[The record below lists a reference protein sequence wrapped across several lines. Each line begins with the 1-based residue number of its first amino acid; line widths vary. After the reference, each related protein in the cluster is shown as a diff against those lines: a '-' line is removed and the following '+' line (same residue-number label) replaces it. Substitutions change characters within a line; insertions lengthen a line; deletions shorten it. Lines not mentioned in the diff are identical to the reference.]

1 MKLFFG
7 FTRLQF
13 QTAFMYRQ
21 EFLRIL
27 DNLVMM
33 YGAYW
38 LWNTLYTRHPGLFDV
53 SRGQMLTYGML
64 AMLMD
69 TIFSATNVV
78 RWTIMGQ
85 VRTGS
90 IQMDLLRPLDF
101 LFHHLARNVG
111 QLGFSIL
118 TLGLPGFLTG
128 TLLLGLGLPG
138 SFSNGALFLLSVI
151 PAYLVAFALNFLL
164 GMVAIYTL
172 HIQQIGWVYYSLV
185 GFFSGQLIPL
195 WFFPA
200 FLAGAV
206 NLLPF
211 RCIIGIPLS
220 IYIGRYSFLGAAQAL
235 GIQIAWTVSLLI
247 ICRLV
252 WNRAHA
258 HLTVQGG

>member
-1 MKLFFG
+1 MKLFLS
-7 FTRLQF
+7 FTRMQF
-13 QTAFMYRQ
+13 QAAFIYRQ

-27 DNLVMM
+27 DNLVIM

-38 LWNTLYTRHPGLFDV
+38 LWNTLYTRHPGLFPV
-53 SRGQMLTYGML
+53 SREQMITYGML

-85 VRTGS
+85 VRTGA
-90 IQMDLLRPLDF
+90 IQMDLLRPLDY
-101 LFHHLARNVG
+101 LFHQLARNVG
-111 QLGFSIL
+111 QMGFYIL

-128 TLLLGLGLPG
+128 ALLLGLGAPAG
-138 SFSNGALFLLSVI
+138 FSNGALFLLSMI
-151 PAYLVAFALNFLL
+151 PAYLIAFALNFLL
-164 GMVAIYTL
+164 GTVAVYTIN
-172 HIQQIGWVYYSLV
+172 IQRIGWVYYSLV

-200 FLAGAV
+200 FLARVV

-220 IYIGRYSFLGAAQAL
+220 IYIGRYSFVEAAQAL
-235 GIQIAWTVSLLI
+235 GIQIAWAAGLLI
-247 ICRLV
+247 VCRLA
-252 WNRAHA
+252 WKRAHA